1 MRDRRLCRWAVSQ
14 ASPLRR
20 LLVTENLKLYEY
32 RGGGAA
38 GWASGGFLGNSV
50 VKGIVVSGSCH
61 LALPWLCVSILTT
74 LLPSCTSGVRL
85 AAAVDN
91 AQLQHRGLG

>member
-61 LALPWLCVSILTT
+61 LALPWLCVS
-74 LLPSCTSGVRL
+74 
-85 AAAVDN
+85 
-91 AQLQHRGLG
+91 

>member
-61 LALPWLCVSILTT
+61 GSRLDPDDVAVIVHIRRQARS
-74 LLPSCTSGVRL
+74 SSG
-85 AAAVDN
+85 
-91 AQLQHRGLG
+91 